1 MNSSSDIT
9 NWQRYF
15 SKLGSRVVPRSK
27 IEHWMDLEHFIV
39 LGCRIAREDARLFTS
54 FIILCNKTA
63 PILSPFKIKKIA
75 QILLLSEGEY
85 KILGYV
91 ITNIQKNVR
100 NKKQWSSLIK
110 LCQKNA
116 NLSKEIKLFKT
127 PTFKHDQTLRE
138 WSLLAS
144 KLELSEVEK
153 YINLKK
159 LYAFPIINM
168 RFSGV
173 RVVYSDINYYQKLN
187 GNTGSINQMAKD
199 IFQDYNSVYQACE
212 RILLAA

>member
-1 MNSSSDIT
+1 MQT
-9 NWQRYF
+9 YPK
-15 SKLGSRVVPRSK
+15 KLNC
-27 IEHWMDLEHFIV
+27 L
-39 LGCRIAREDARLFTS
+39 
-54 FIILCNKTA
+54 
-63 PILSPFKIKKIA
+63 
-75 QILLLSEGEY
+75 
-85 KILGYV
+85 
-91 ITNIQKNVR
+91 
-100 NKKQWSSLIK
+100 
-110 LCQKNA
+110 
-116 NLSKEIKLFKT
+116 
-127 PTFKHDQTLRE
+127 
-138 WSLLAS
+138 

-212 RILLAA
+212 RILLAT